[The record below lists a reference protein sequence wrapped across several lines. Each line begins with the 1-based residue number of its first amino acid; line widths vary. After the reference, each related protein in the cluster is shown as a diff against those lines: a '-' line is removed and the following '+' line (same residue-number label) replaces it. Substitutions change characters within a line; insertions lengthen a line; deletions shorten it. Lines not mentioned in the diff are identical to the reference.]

1 MDIVKENENFRAYL
15 VNDDSADKPYDEGAV
30 PVLVRY
36 FHDYRGSFEA
46 VNDQGEDYAFAV
58 TEAYNRMNR
67 DMDLV
72 ARYLRIFHGAYSIME
87 DSSSEGAYLAFD
99 TAAWRETVGLTDEYM
114 STVPKDVLDH
124 EKLAE
129 GSLNEIMAW
138 TNGEVYGFIV
148 EKRFE
153 TSKTLTDPV
162 SGVQSSVKDGSEWIE
177 VESCYGFYGDQ
188 YAREA
193 AEEAFDAIVQP

>member
-1 MDIVKENENFRAYL
+1 MDIVKENANYRAFI

-36 FHDYRGSFEA
+36 FHDYRATFEA
-46 VNDQGEDYAFAV
+46 VNEQGDPYAMAV
-58 TEAYNRMNR
+58 TEAFNRFNR

-72 ARYLRIFHGAYSIME
+72 ARWLRIFYGAYSIME

-114 STVPKDVLDH
+114 STVPKDMLDH

-138 TNGEVYGFIV
+138 TRGEVYGFIV
-148 EKRFE
+148 ERRMI
-153 TSKTLTDPV
+153 TSTTVTDPV
-162 SGVQSSVKDGSEWIE
+162 TGKQEATRTGHTWEE
-177 VESCYGFYGDQ
+177 VDSCYGFYGDE